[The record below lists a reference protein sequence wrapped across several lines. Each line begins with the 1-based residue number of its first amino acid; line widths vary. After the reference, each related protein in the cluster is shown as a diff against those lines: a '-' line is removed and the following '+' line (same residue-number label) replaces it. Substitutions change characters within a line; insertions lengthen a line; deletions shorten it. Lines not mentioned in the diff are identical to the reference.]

1 MLTDSDEKQRPR
13 DVPGMLMAVV
23 FIFVAAFALWDTT
36 NMADSDSYVFPSA
49 VAIAMI
55 VFSIALIVWNL
66 IYPSGSNG
74 ETMPGASTPRR
85 VALVAAM
92 LISTALMPYLGFLI
106 SGVAAFAAIMLI
118 AMYDP
123 WTRYRKIVYP
133 LVCVGVVVGFYT
145 MFAKVLLVP
154 LPAGLLFE

>member
-36 NMADSDSYVFPSA
+36 NMADADSYVFPSA

-74 ETMPGASTPRR
+74 ESMPGASTSRR

-106 SGVAAFAAIMLI
+106 SGVAAFAAIMLV

-123 WTRYRKIVYP
+123 WTRYRKVVYP

>member
-1 MLTDSDEKQRPR
+1 MQTEPGANQGQRH
-13 DVPGMLMAVV
+13 VTGMLMAVV
-23 FIFVAAFALWDTT
+23 FILVAAAALWDTT

-66 IYPSGSNG
+66 VYPAGRDVHAV
-74 ETMPGASTPRR
+74 PGASTPRR

-92 LISTALMPYLGFLI
+92 LISTAMMPFLGFLI
-106 SGVAAFAAIMLI
+106 SGVVAFAAIMLI

-123 WTRYRKIVYP
+123 WTRFRTIVYP
-133 LVCVGVVVGFYT
+133 LVCLGVVVGFYT

-154 LPAGLLFE
+154 LPVGLLFE

>member
-1 MLTDSDEKQRPR
+1 MPTDTGIRQTSRDVTGMLT
-13 DVPGMLMAVV
+13 AVV
-23 FIFVAAFALWDTT
+23 FILVAAVALWDTT
-36 NMADSDSYVFPSA
+36 NMADADSYVFPSA

-66 IYPSGSNG
+66 VFPTGGNG
-74 ETMPGASTPRR
+74 ETAPGASTPRR

-92 LISTALMPYLGFLI
+92 LISTALMPYLGFLV
-106 SGVAAFAAIMLI
+106 SGVAAFAAVMLV

-133 LVCVGVVVGFYT
+133 LVCVGVVLGVYT
-145 MFAKVLLVP
+145 IFAQVLLVP
-154 LPAGLLFE
+154 LPVGLLFE

>member
-1 MLTDSDEKQRPR
+1 MPTDSDAKQRPR

-23 FIFVAAFALWDTT
+23 FILVAAGALWDTT
-36 NMADSDSYVFPSA
+36 NMADSDSYVFPAA

-66 IYPSGSNG
+66 IYPSGGNVESV
-74 ETMPGASTPRR
+74 PGASTLRR

-92 LISTALMPYLGFLI
+92 LISTALMPYLGFLV
-106 SGVAAFAAIMLI
+106 SGIAAFAAIMLV

-154 LPAGLLFE
+154 LPVGLLFE

>member
-1 MLTDSDEKQRPR
+1 MPTDFDAEQTPR
-13 DVPGMLMAVV
+13 DVSGMLMAVA
-23 FIFVAAFALWDTT
+23 FILIAAFALWDTT
-36 NMADSDSYVFPSA
+36 NMADPDSYVFPSA

-106 SGVAAFAAIMLI
+106 SGLAAFASIMLV

>member
-1 MLTDSDEKQRPR
+1 MPTDSDAKQTPR

-23 FIFVAAFALWDTT
+23 FILVAAVALWDTT
-36 NMADSDSYVFPSA
+36 NMADADSYVFPSA

-66 IYPSGSNG
+66 VFPSGGNG
-74 ETMPGASTPRR
+74 ETVPGASTPRR

-92 LISTALMPYLGFLI
+92 LISTALMPYLGFLM

-133 LVCVGVVVGFYT
+133 LVCVGVVLGFYT
-145 MFAKVLLVP
+145 IFAKVLLVP

>member
-1 MLTDSDEKQRPR
+1 
-13 DVPGMLMAVV
+13 
-23 FIFVAAFALWDTT
+23 
-36 NMADSDSYVFPSA
+36 
-49 VAIAMI
+49 
-55 VFSIALIVWNL
+55 
-66 IYPSGSNG
+66 
-74 ETMPGASTPRR
+74 MPGASTPRR

>member
-1 MLTDSDEKQRPR
+1 MPTDSEDEQIPR

-23 FIFVAAFALWDTT
+23 FIVVAAGALWDTT

-55 VFSIALIVWNL
+55 LFSIALIVWNL
-66 IYPSGSNG
+66 VFPSGGNG
-74 ETMPGASTPRR
+74 ESMPSASTPRR

-92 LISTALMPYLGFLI
+92 LISTGLMPYLGFLV
-106 SGVAAFAAIMLI
+106 SGVAAFATIMLV

-133 LVCVGVVVGFYT
+133 LVCVGIVLGFYT
-145 MFAKVLLVP
+145 IFAKVLLVP

>member
-1 MLTDSDEKQRPR
+1 MPTDSDARQRPR
-13 DVPGMLMAVV
+13 DMPGMLMAVV
-23 FIFVAAFALWDTT
+23 FILIAAGALWDTT
-36 NMADSDSYVFPSA
+36 NMSDSDSYVFPSA

-66 IYPSGSNG
+66 VYPSGG
-74 ETMPGASTPRR
+74 DVQAVPGASTSRR

-92 LISTALMPYLGFLI
+92 LISTALMPFVGFLI
-106 SGVAAFAAIMLI
+106 SGVAAFAAIMMI

-133 LVCVGVVVGFYT
+133 LVCVGVVLGFY
-145 MFAKVLLVP
+145 MIFAKVLLVP

>member
-1 MLTDSDEKQRPR
+1 MPTDSDAKQRPR

-23 FIFVAAFALWDTT
+23 FILVAAFALWDTT

-66 IYPSGSNG
+66 VYPSGGNG

-106 SGVAAFAAIMLI
+106 SGVAAFAAIMLV

-123 WTRYRKIVYP
+123 WTPYRKIIYP

-154 LPAGLLFE
+154 LPVGLLFE

>member
-1 MLTDSDEKQRPR
+1 MPTDSDAKQRPR

-106 SGVAAFAAIMLI
+106 SGVVAFAAIMLI

>member
-1 MLTDSDEKQRPR
+1 MPTDSDAGQRPR
-13 DVPGMLMAVV
+13 DTPGMLMAVV
-23 FIFVAAFALWDTT
+23 FILVAAAAPWDTT

-55 VFSIALIVWNL
+55 LFSIALIIWNL
-66 IYPSGSNG
+66 IYPSGGNG
-74 ETMPGASTPRR
+74 ETMAGASTPRR

-106 SGVAAFAAIMLI
+106 SGVAAFAAIMLV

-133 LVCVGVVVGFYT
+133 LVCVGVVLGFYT

>member
-1 MLTDSDEKQRPR
+1 MPTDSDAKQRPR

>member
-1 MLTDSDEKQRPR
+1 MPTDSDAKQRPR

-23 FIFVAAFALWDTT
+23 FILVAAFALWDTT

-55 VFSIALIVWNL
+55 LFSIALIIWNL
-66 IYPSGSNG
+66 IYPSGGNG

-106 SGVAAFAAIMLI
+106 SGVAAFAAIMLV

-133 LVCVGVVVGFYT
+133 LVCVGVVLGFYT

>member
-1 MLTDSDEKQRPR
+1 MPTESEATQAPR
-13 DVPGMLMAVV
+13 DVPGMVMAVV
-23 FIFVAAFALWDTT
+23 FILLAAFALWDTKH
-36 NMADSDSYVFPSA
+36 MADADSYVFPSA

-66 IYPSGSNG
+66 VFPSGGNS
-74 ETMPGASTPRR
+74 ESVPGASTPRR

-92 LISTALMPYLGFLI
+92 LISTALMPYLGFLL
-106 SGVAAFAAIMLI
+106 SGIAAFAAIMLV

-145 MFAKVLLVP
+145 IFAEVLLVP
-154 LPAGLLFE
+154 LPVGLLFE

>member
-1 MLTDSDEKQRPR
+1 MPTDSGTRQTPR
-13 DVPGMLMAVV
+13 DVPGMVMAVV
-23 FIFVAAFALWDTT
+23 FILIAAVALWDTT

-66 IYPSGSNG
+66 VFPSGGNG
-74 ETMPGASTPRR
+74 EAIPGASTPRR

-92 LISTALMPYLGFLI
+92 LISTALMPYLGFLV
-106 SGVAAFAAIMLI
+106 SGVAAFAAVMLV

-133 LVCVGVVVGFYT
+133 LVCVGVVLGFYT
-145 MFAKVLLVP
+145 IFAKVLLVP
-154 LPAGLLFE
+154 LPVGLLFE